1 MLDDVKGRTAHRLL
15 QAPAVGRGGYGAPK
29 PVRDVVLN
37 VPATSDIDASAE
49 VVFGEV
55 LDGLHERSLELHV
68 ARATDELRARFDE
81 VGLTEEIG
89 PDHFHGT
96 VAAAVM
102 ACQGTPGE
110 PANTPPEP

>member
-1 MLDDVKGRTAHRLL
+1 MD
-15 QAPAVGRGGYGAPK
+15 GAPK
-29 PVRDVVLN
+29 PVRDVVLD
-37 VPATSDIDASAE
+37 ASAISDIDASAE
-49 VVFGEV
+49 VVLREV

-102 ACQGTPGE
+102 ACQGTP
-110 PANTPPEP
+110 ANLPILHLSRDHACTG